1 MTPRARRAGFALLA
15 LSIACGCSSIL
26 SPRPDRTKFYVLA
39 PIAEAPAVPSPRL
52 AIGLGPVNF
61 PDYLDHQEVVTRVS
75 SNRIEL
81 SATDRWAAPLEE
93 SFRRLLAQ
101 NLATRIGT
109 ERIVSYPWSEPIAL
123 NYRIEVTVERFE
135 RDSTGGT
142 ELAANWLIRD
152 GASDRVLAAR
162 QSDFRD
168 SAAIGGTSMD
178 SAAAAL
184 SSELGQLSRQI
195 AAAINDV
202 NSSRHASRTD

>member
-1 MTPRARRAGFALLA
+1 MKPRAQRTAFALLA
-15 LSIACGCSSIL
+15 LSFACGCSSIL
-26 SPRPDRTKFYVLA
+26 APRPDQTKFYVLA
-39 PIAEAPAVPSPRL
+39 PIAQAPAVRSPRL
-52 AIGLGPVNF
+52 AIGLGPVKF
-61 PDYLDHQEVVTRVS
+61 PDYLDQQEVVTRVS

-81 SATDRWAAPLEE
+81 SATDRWAEPLGE

-101 NLATRIGT
+101 NLAGLVGT
-109 ERIVSYPWSEPIAL
+109 GRIVNYPWSAASAL
-123 NYRIEVTVERFE
+123 DYRVEVTVERFE
-135 RDSTGGT
+135 RDSSGGT

-168 SAAIGGTSMD
+168 SAAVGDTSMD

-195 AAAINDV
+195 AAAINEV
-202 NSSRHASRTD
+202 HSSRPN